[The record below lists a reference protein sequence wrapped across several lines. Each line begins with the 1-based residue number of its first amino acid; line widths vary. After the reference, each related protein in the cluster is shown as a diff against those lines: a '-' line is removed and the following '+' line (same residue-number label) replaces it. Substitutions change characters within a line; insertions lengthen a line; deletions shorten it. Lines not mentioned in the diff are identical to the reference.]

1 MTWQSRER
9 NQWAT
14 AVRETLA
21 PDGGLLSTG
30 DQPFSLSDPD
40 VVTGPRA
47 VRAIGLQQVRGKAGR
62 ANASE
67 PLMTPR

>member
-30 DQPFSLSDPD
+30 DQPFSLS
-40 VVTGPRA
+40 TR
-47 VRAIGLQQVRGKAGR
+47 
-62 ANASE
+62 
-67 PLMTPR
+67 TW